1 MDSFAKFFESH
12 EEITNFGK
20 YVTVKWEREVVKGWK
35 GGGWV
40 FNLNSISFI
49 FMISDE

>member
-20 YVTVKWEREVVKGWK
+20 ICNCKMGE